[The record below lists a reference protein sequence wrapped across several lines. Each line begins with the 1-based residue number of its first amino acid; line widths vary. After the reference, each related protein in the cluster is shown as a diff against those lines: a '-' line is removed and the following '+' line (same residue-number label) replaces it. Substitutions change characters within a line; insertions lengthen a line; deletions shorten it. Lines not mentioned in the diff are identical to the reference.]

1 MQVLCCEDDFDR
13 WREQAR
19 QLLAAAT
26 APHAVVWEDQANRQ
40 LFAAEPLA
48 SYAGQMR
55 PVRVPK
61 ALLSELKRA
70 ALYRTPGRWN
80 LLYRILWRVVNGER
94 QAMLAGD
101 SDGSELQRRIK
112 AVSREAHHLHAFL
125 RFHPLPDDQ
134 DLDYVAWHEPAHDIL
149 ASASLH
155 FAERLGRQR
164 WLIATPR
171 DAVWYDGQQLDYR
184 QPCPPEWQLRAR
196 AVRGKDDAL
205 WETYYAS
212 IFNPAR
218 LNRKVMQGHM
228 PLRFWAGLT
237 EGKLIPLL
245 LSQAR
250 AGAQKDGQA
259 AGVTGKAGKVIRL
272 AGDKAVAG
280 EPATADSVVKGVPAR
295 EP

>member
-1 MQVLCCEDDFDR
+1 MQVLCCEDDFDC

-26 APHAVVWEDQANRQ
+26 APHAVVWEDQANPQ

-48 SYAGQMR
+48 SYAGQVQ

-61 ALLSELKRA
+61 ALLCELKSA
-70 ALYRTPGRWN
+70 ARYRMAGRWN

-94 QAMLAGD
+94 QATLAGD
-101 SDGSELQRRIK
+101 RDGSELQRRIK

-184 QPCPPEWQLRAR
+184 QPCPPEWQVRAE
-196 AVRGKDDAL
+196 AVRGQDDVL

-272 AGDKAVAG
+272 AGDKAVAAG
-280 EPATADSVVKGVPAR
+280 PATADLVAKGVLAR

>member
-1 MQVLCCEDDFDR
+1 MQVLCCEDDFER

-26 APHAVVWEDQANRQ
+26 APHAVVWEDQAHRQ
-40 LFAAEPLA
+40 LFAAEPRA

-155 FAERLGRQR
+155 FADRLGRQR

>member
-1 MQVLCCEDDFDR
+1 MRVLCCEDDFDC

-19 QLLAAAT
+19 QLLAEAT
-26 APHAVVWEDQANRQ
+26 APHAVVWEDQDNRQ
-40 LFAAEPLA
+40 LFAAAPLA
-48 SYAGQMR
+48 AYAGPSP

-61 ALLSELKRA
+61 ALLGELKRA
-70 ALYRTPGRWN
+70 ARYRMPGRWN

-101 SDGSELQRRIK
+101 PDGSELQRRIK
-112 AVSREAHHLHAFL
+112 AVSREAHHLHAFV
-125 RFHPLPDDQ
+125 RFQPLADDE

-149 ASASLH
+149 ASASMH

-171 DAVWYDGQQLDYR
+171 DAVWYDGQQLHYR
-184 QPCPPEWQLRAR
+184 QPCPLDWHLRAQ
-196 AVRGKDDAL
+196 AVRGQGDVL

-218 LNRKVMQGHM
+218 LNHKVMQGHM
-228 PLRFWAGLT
+228 PRRFWPGLT

-259 AGVTGKAGKVIRL
+259 DGVTAKAGKVIRL
-272 AGDKAVAG
+272 AGDKAVAAG
-280 EPATADSVVKGVPAR
+280 SATSDLVAGGVSSRGP
-295 EP
+295 